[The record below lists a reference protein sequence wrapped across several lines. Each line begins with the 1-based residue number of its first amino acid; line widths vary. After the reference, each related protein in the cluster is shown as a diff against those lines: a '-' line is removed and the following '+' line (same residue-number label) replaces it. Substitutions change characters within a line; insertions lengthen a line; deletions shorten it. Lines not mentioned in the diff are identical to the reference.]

1 MGERGFRN
9 CEKPPRLF
17 EKKLCLEA
25 CKRVMQDFLS
35 CFCFLV
41 DWWLELVSLIY
52 KMKKAPP
59 PSVFAVVLLD

>member
-1 MGERGFRN
+1 
-9 CEKPPRLF
+9 
-17 EKKLCLEA
+17 LETY
-25 CKRVMQDFLS
+25 QFLAYTV
-35 CFCFLV
+35 CFLV